1 MKPRFLKYLLCIA
14 VFVTLA
20 LSCSAVTKLASQGT
34 TTAADNNTVSSTVPT
49 AVTIGD
55 NRTDIDALSSLLR
68 AEDYDGVIQ
77 EARAALDGTPDDL
90 ILREKL
96 ADAYIARA
104 WYYKV
109 KRLNPYTLN
118 DLSKAVEV
126 APKYYRA
133 YYELG
138 RFHNNQWQFSIGL
151 LDLNKALSLRPDFA
165 PAYSE
170 RGYSNYKNQ
179 KYDAALADVNK
190 AIELDPSVPY
200 PYCVRSLVYVA
211 TGKPDLAL
219 EDADKAVRIAPEDA
233 ASYYNRSLIYTAT
246 DKPELAMADLE
257 TTLKLSQDDMLTTR
271 ARANL
276 RAIQK

>member
-1 MKPRFLKYLLCIA
+1 MKPALLKYSIYVALLL
-14 VFVTLA
+14 TLM
-20 LSCSAVTKLASQGT
+20 LSCAGPSRPVQQDNISSFDNQ
-34 TTAADNNTVSSTVPT
+34 TAAATVPPVVNASDNNSAENPYS
-49 AVTIGD
+49 
-55 NRTDIDALSSLLR
+55 ALLGT
-68 AEDYDGVIQ
+68 ENYDRII
-77 EARAALDGTPDDL
+77 EETKAALDGDPEGL
-90 ILREKL
+90 VLREKL

-104 WYYKV
+104 WYYKL

-151 LDLNKALSLRPDFA
+151 LDLNKALSLKPDFA

-190 AIELDPSVPY
+190 AIELDAADGQFY
-200 PYCVRSLVYVA
+200 YMRSLVYRA
-211 TGKPDLAL
+211 MGKNDLA
-219 EDADKAVRIAPEDA
+219 I
-233 ASYYNRSLIYTAT
+233 S
-246 DKPELAMADLE
+246 DLE
-257 TTLKLSQDDMLTTR
+257 TTIRLSKDQSLADKAGADL
-271 ARANL
+271 L
-276 RAIQK
+276 LLQPK